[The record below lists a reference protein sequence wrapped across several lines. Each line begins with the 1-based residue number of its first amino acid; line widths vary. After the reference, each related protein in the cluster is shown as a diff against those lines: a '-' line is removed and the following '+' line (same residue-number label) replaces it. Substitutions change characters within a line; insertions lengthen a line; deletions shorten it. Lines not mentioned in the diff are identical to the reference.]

1 MNIEQKHADTLS
13 AVINLSIGPD
23 DYTARVKKSLQEF
36 RRQAEIK
43 GFRKGM
49 VPTGLIEKMHGR
61 TALLEEVNKLISEGV
76 NNYINENKIQI
87 LGEPLPSEGEQKTID
102 WDNDTEF
109 EFAFDLMLAPEVS
122 IDLTTADHIPLK
134 QPKISAK
141 DKAAYTESLQRQHG
155 QLQDVEAAEE
165 EDFLKVNL
173 KQEDKEITDAYIS
186 LKVIE
191 KKTLKKPFMG
201 LKVGA
206 SLKVDLL
213 KTFPNETDRAALL
226 KMKKEELAAVDAN
239 PLWTV
244 EVLEVKRF
252 GLTELNQDLY
262 DQVFGPDQVHNEEEW
277 GKKIEERMCQE
288 FANESDYRFM
298 LDARNYAIE
307 KAQIS
312 LADGLLK
319 RWLHYSNDGKFS
331 MEEIERDYEAFARD
345 LRWQMIREYLMKTHK
360 LEVQEVDM
368 QAHAIKV
375 AQYQFSMYGMNSVPM
390 EHLEK
395 YAQSLLANE
404 KESRRIFEKVEDDK
418 VIDWIRCNVSLD
430 KETMEFSQIREINK

>member
-1 MNIEQKHADTLS
+1 MNIEQKHADALS
-13 AVINLSIGPD
+13 AVINLTISAD
-23 DYTARVKKSLQEF
+23 DYSPRVKKSLQEF
-36 RRQAEIK
+36 RRTAEIR

-49 VPTGLIEKMHGR
+49 VPMGLIEKMHGR

-87 LGEPLPSEGEQKTID
+87 LGEPLPSEDEQKPID
-102 WDNDTEF
+102 WENDTEF
-109 EFAFDLMLAPEVS
+109 SFAFDLMLAPEVS
-122 IDLTTADHIPLK
+122 LNLTKEDHIPLK
-134 QPKISAK
+134 QPKIAAK
-141 DKAAYTESLQRQHG
+141 DKAEYTESLQRQFG

-173 KQEDKEITDAYIS
+173 KQGETEITDAYIS

-201 LKVGA
+201 LKVGN
-206 SLKVDLL
+206 SVKVDVL

-239 PLWTV
+239 PQWEV
-244 EVLEVKRF
+244 SVLEVKRF
-252 GLTELNQDLY
+252 ALTELGQGLY

-277 GKKIEERMCQE
+277 NKKIEERMRQE
-288 FANESDYRFM
+288 FAGESDYRFM

-307 KAQIS
+307 KSQIP
-312 LADGLLK
+312 LADNLLK

-331 MEEIERDYEAFARD
+331 MEEIERDYEAFSRD
-345 LRWQMIREYLMKTHK
+345 LRWQMVREYLMKTHG
-360 LEVQEVDM
+360 LEVKEEDM
-368 QAHAIKV
+368 QAHAVKV
-375 AQYQFSMYGMNSVPM
+375 AQYQFSSYGLNNVPM

-404 KESRRIFEKVEDDK
+404 KEARRIFEKVEDDK

-430 KETMEFSQIREINK
+430 KEAVPYSQIREINK